1 MNTENSETNE
11 PHKLKIDLT
20 DKRNLTNP
28 NKNMALASLS
38 IYYTWKNINSEY
50 NNNEFKIFALT
61 WNNTF
66 DLPDGSYSILNL
78 SLKNRKFK

>member
-50 NNNEFKIFALT
+50 NNNEFKISALT
-61 WNNTF
+61 WNNSF

-78 SLKNRKFK
+78 SLKNRKF